1 MKYYIIAC
9 FQDKLK
15 DKEVN
20 DLRLSEF
27 VNSEDDETLP
37 DYVYKGSIMS
47 DKSVD
52 SLTEE
57 LKSKIIS
64 VVSDNLCFLS
74 LSTDRHWKYFKC

>member
-1 MKYYIIAC
+1 MKYYIVAC

-15 DKEVN
+15 GKESKN
-20 DLRLSEF
+20 LNLSEF
-27 VNSEDDETLP
+27 INSEDDETLP
-37 DYVYKGSIMS
+37 DYVYKGSIDS

-52 SLTEE
+52 SLAEE
-57 LKSKIIS
+57 LKAEIIA